1 MPKTKA
7 FSEDYDTNY
16 LMEVCGGGDD
26 YTKGTFSKRFYQA
39 VNLAQV
45 KSGENV
51 LDVGGGR
58 GEISIL
64 CASKGAKVTTIDY
77 SPAAV
82 ALTKSKIKHYPLF
95 KNRISA
101 QIMDAKT
108 LKYKDGSFDKIFLLE
123 VIEHLNTKETSQ
135 VLNEILRVLK
145 PEGILII
152 STSPNKLLM
161 DLLLSI
167 TKLFLGN
174 KQWKSRKYHINEQ
187 SFFSLKK
194 LFKNYGIS
202 YKIYLEE
209 GKGFFYE
216 QIKNNSDLS
225 PKVKNFIKIFN
236 DFYDFRICRLIKSLP
251 LLNIIFCTS
260 FLIEV
265 SKAEKK

>member
-82 ALTKSKIKHYPLF
+82 ALTKSD
-95 KNRISA
+95 R
-101 QIMDAKT
+101 
-108 LKYKDGSFDKIFLLE
+108 
-123 VIEHLNTKETSQ
+123 
-135 VLNEILRVLK
+135 
-145 PEGILII
+145 
-152 STSPNKLLM
+152 
-161 DLLLSI
+161 
-167 TKLFLGN
+167 
-174 KQWKSRKYHINEQ
+174 KS
-187 SFFSLKK
+187 
-194 LFKNYGIS
+194 
-202 YKIYLEE
+202 
-209 GKGFFYE
+209 
-216 QIKNNSDLS
+216 
-225 PKVKNFIKIFN
+225 V
-236 DFYDFRICRLIKSLP
+236 
-251 LLNIIFCTS
+251 
-260 FLIEV
+260 V
-265 SKAEKK
+265 